1 MEARDL
7 FEWAVRA
14 EVRHEMEVDGYGAV
28 DPRLFFAMKRAAEAV
43 MKGCVNAEGVAAGL
57 VCLKEMIE
65 EKAAKAQA
73 ERGVSA
79 FSQAFGFDPMA
90 NFPKVR

>member
-28 DPRLFFAMKRAAEAV
+28 DPRLMHAIKYGAESV
-43 MKGCVNAEGVAAGL
+43 MKDSVNAEGVIAGM
-57 VCLKEMIE
+57 VIVKQMIE
-65 EKAAKAQA
+65 EKAAKAQV

-90 NFPKVR
+90 NFPNVR